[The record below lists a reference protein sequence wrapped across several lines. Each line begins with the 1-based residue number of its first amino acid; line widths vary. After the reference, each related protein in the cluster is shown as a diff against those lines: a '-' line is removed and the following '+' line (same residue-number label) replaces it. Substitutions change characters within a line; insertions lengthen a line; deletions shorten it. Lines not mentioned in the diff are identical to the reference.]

1 MGDVAATVAFVDE
14 EPNGLAD
21 MLGGLIEAN
30 LAQHP
35 ERRALLKPAVV
46 GITAPDAGVS
56 VTLSIAPGRVRVANG
71 LQGKPD
77 LLVRSDSDALLG
89 LSTVPLRFGLPD
101 AFTREGRDVTEK
113 LLRGEVKLR
122 GMARHLG
129 ALTRLNRLLSV
140 R

>member
-1 MGDVAATVAFVDE
+1 VATVEFADE
-14 EPNGLAD
+14 EPNGLAA

-30 LAQHP
+30 LREHP
-35 ERRALLKPAVV
+35 EREAMLKPAAV

-56 VTLSIAPGRVRVANG
+56 VTLTLAPGRVRVANG

-77 LLVRSDSDALLG
+77 LLVRSDSESLLA

-101 AFTREGRDVTEK
+101 AFTKEGREASAK
-113 LLRGEVKLR
+113 LLKGDVKVRGI
-122 GMARHLG
+122 ARHLG